1 MLKLYWIA
9 VLAALPLP
17 AFAYLDPASGNAL
30 VYLAVSL
37 FGAAAYFV
45 KSAFYRTVAFFKG
58 EKYVRTED
66 LADIVI
72 FSEGKSY
79 WLSYKPIIE
88 ALIEKKIHFR
98 YLTMEVTDPALMID
112 NEFMHS
118 KYVGEGAAGFARVAR
133 TKAPVMLTT
142 TPNIGCPGFPL
153 PRPAGVKQ
161 LVHFWHSVCDTGFY
175 QLGALDHYDTALTVG
190 SWVESSIREIEK
202 IRRIPVKTV
211 VPVGLPYLDELAQKI
226 TPRDKSDTVK
236 TILIAPSWGEKN
248 CLKVYGTDFIE
259 ELAEQGYRI
268 IVRPHPQSLKV
279 EKAFALQVQ
288 KLLEKYPNC
297 KLDISADGSDSMR
310 QADLLVSDKS
320 SIRFDF
326 AFLYERPVVTLDIP
340 LKNLEIYEASL
351 LGKLWEEDQA
361 EKIGMRLSVSEK
373 NKIAE
378 TVKCALT
385 IVPAHIAQI
394 REKTIEN
401 FGSSGRAIA
410 DWLNQT
416 TLQNLQ
422 KNK

>member
-133 TKAPVMLTT
+133 TKAPVM
-142 TPNIGCPGFPL
+142 P
-153 PRPAGVKQ
+153 
-161 LVHFWHSVCDTGFY
+161 
-175 QLGALDHYDTALTVG
+175 
-190 SWVESSIREIEK
+190 
-202 IRRIPVKTV
+202 
-211 VPVGLPYLDELAQKI
+211 GLPNNVALK
-226 TPRDKSDTVK
+226 PSD
-236 TILIAPSWGEKN
+236 LH
-248 CLKVYGTDFIE
+248 LF
-259 ELAEQGYRI
+259 
-268 IVRPHPQSLKV
+268 
-279 EKAFALQVQ
+279 
-288 KLLEKYPNC
+288 LE
-297 KLDISADGSDSMR
+297 
-310 QADLLVSDKS
+310 
-320 SIRFDF
+320 F
-326 AFLYERPVVTLDIP
+326 
-340 LKNLEIYEASL
+340 
-351 LGKLWEEDQA
+351 
-361 EKIGMRLSVSEK
+361 
-373 NKIAE
+373 
-378 TVKCALT
+378 
-385 IVPAHIAQI
+385 
-394 REKTIEN
+394 
-401 FGSSGRAIA
+401 
-410 DWLNQT
+410 
-416 TLQNLQ
+416 LQ
-422 KNK
+422 KFVAFSSFLFIIECNCYTR